1 MRDVASTTNPGGER
15 LCESTRPT
23 LTVFVPAFNEERNIA
38 KALQSVKEASAACG
52 VSVEVL
58 VYDDCSADATCAEV
72 ERFRSTEPE
81 MSIRLIRNSR
91 NMGLGHNY
99 VEAAFAGKGEY
110 LMLVNG
116 DADMSASC
124 LETIMRCIG
133 KADIVVPYMGNQDAR
148 GLGRRR
154 LSVVFTALINFLN
167 GHKLPYYNGPVVHRR
182 YNVMRWHPDTMGFA
196 YQAELLTRLL
206 GQGATFVTVP
216 YANTERE
223 SGVSKALSFKN
234 CLSVGHSIL
243 QILLRRMRRA
253 IFGV

>member
-1 MRDVASTTNPGGER
+1 
-15 LCESTRPT
+15 
-23 LTVFVPAFNEERNIA
+23 
-38 KALQSVKEASAACG
+38 
-52 VSVEVL
+52 
-58 VYDDCSADATCAEV
+58 
-72 ERFRSTEPE
+72 
-81 MSIRLIRNSR
+81 
-91 NMGLGHNY
+91 
-99 VEAAFAGKGEY
+99 
-110 LMLVNG
+110 
-116 DADMSASC
+116 
-124 LETIMRCIG
+124 MRCIG